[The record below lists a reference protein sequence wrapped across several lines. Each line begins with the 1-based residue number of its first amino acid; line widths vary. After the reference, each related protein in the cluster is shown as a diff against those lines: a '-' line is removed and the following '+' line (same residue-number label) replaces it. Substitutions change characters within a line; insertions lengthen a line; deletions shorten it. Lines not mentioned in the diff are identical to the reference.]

1 MFDFDQSIDRLNTG
15 SNKWSKYPP
24 DVLPLWVADMDFAA
38 TPPILDALQQRLS
51 HPVLGYAVAEPAL
64 RQQIAAYVQAR
75 YHWSIEPQDV
85 VLLPGVEP
93 GFNMALKAFCQAGHQ
108 VMMHTPVYKPLLQAP
123 EFWGLHRHDL
133 PLHPDPC
140 IALDLEAFDRAA
152 AQSSAWI
159 LCNPHNPLG
168 RVFERD
174 TLLKLAQ
181 SCVAHNTLIISDE
194 IHCDLLYDG
203 RRHTPIASLS
213 PQIAKRT
220 ITLMSASK
228 TYNIAGLKTAFAII
242 PDPEL
247 RQRFDKSRLGM
258 VDSVNLRGLQA
269 TQAALAHCGA
279 WREALLRYLQS
290 NRDVLVQSVARLLP
304 GVVLH
309 APQATFLAWLD
320 CSALKLG
327 QDAQKFFLE
336 HARVALSPG
345 LDFGSS
351 SDQWVRLNFGC
362 TRAVLSQALARMQ
375 TALRSY
381 TP

>member
-1 MFDFDQSIDRLNTG
+1 M
-15 SNKWSKYPP
+15 
-24 DVLPLWVADMDFAA
+24 
-38 TPPILDALQQRLS
+38 
-51 HPVLGYAVAEPAL
+51 
-64 RQQIAAYVQAR
+64 
-75 YHWSIEPQDV
+75 
-85 VLLPGVEP
+85 
-93 GFNMALKAFCQAGHQ
+93 
-108 VMMHTPVYKPLLQAP
+108 
-123 EFWGLHRHDL
+123 
-133 PLHPDPC
+133 
-140 IALDLEAFDRAA
+140 
-152 AQSSAWI
+152 
-159 LCNPHNPLG
+159 
-168 RVFERD
+168 
-174 TLLKLAQ
+174 
-181 SCVAHNTLIISDE
+181 AHNTLIISDE

-258 VDSVNLRGLQA
+258 VDSVNLMGLQA

-381 TP
+381 AP

>member
-1 MFDFDQSIDRLNTG
+1 MFDFDQSINRLNTD

-38 TPPILDALQQRLS
+38 APPILDALQQRLS

-93 GFNMALKAFCQAGHQ
+93 GFNMALKALCQAGHQ

-133 PLHPDPC
+133 PLHPDPR

-258 VDSVNLRGLQA
+258 VDSVNLMGLQA
-269 TQAALAHCGA
+269 TQAALAHCGP

>member
-1 MFDFDQSIDRLNTG
+1 MFDFDQSINRLNTD

-38 TPPILDALQQRLS
+38 APPILDALQQRLS

-133 PLHPDPC
+133 PLHPDPR

-258 VDSVNLRGLQA
+258 VDSVNLMGLQA
-269 TQAALAHCGA
+269 TQAALAHCGP

>member
-1 MFDFDQSIDRLNTG
+1 MFDFDQSIHRLNTD

-38 TPPILDALQQRLS
+38 APPILDALQQRLS
-51 HPVLGYAVAEPAL
+51 HPVLGYAVAQPAL
-64 RQQIAAYVQAR
+64 RQQIAAYVHAR

-133 PLHPDPC
+133 PLHPDPR

-258 VDSVNLRGLQA
+258 VDSVNLMGLQA
-269 TQAALAHCGA
+269 TQAALAHCGP

>member
-1 MFDFDQSIDRLNTG
+1 MFDFDRSINRLNTD

-24 DVLPLWVADMDFAA
+24 DVLALWVADMDFAVA
-38 TPPILDALQQRLS
+38 PPILDALQQRLS
-51 HPVLGYAVAEPAL
+51 HPVLGYAVADPAL

-75 YHWSIEPQDV
+75 YHWSIKPQDV

-93 GFNMALKAFCQAGHQ
+93 GFNMALKAFCQAGDQ

-133 PLHPDPC
+133 PLHPDPR

-152 AQSSAWI
+152 AQSSAWM

-181 SCVAHNTLIISDE
+181 SCIAHNTLIISDE
-194 IHCDLLYDG
+194 IHCDLLYDD

-242 PDPEL
+242 LDPEL
-247 RQRFDKSRLGM
+247 RQRFDQSRLGM
-258 VDSVNLRGLQA
+258 VDSVNLMGLQA
-269 TQAALAHCGA
+269 TQAALAHCGP

-327 QDAQKFFLE
+327 QDAQNFFLE
-336 HARVALSPG
+336 HAHVALSPG

-362 TRAVLSQALARMQ
+362 TRALLSQALARMQ